1 MNTINEITTQ
11 IQNGC
16 REYYELRTEINN
28 LICQTNNSLV
38 KDKTELL
45 GDLSVPALKFLNYLW
60 EEPKI
65 VAILLSN
72 SNKNEV
78 KEYLAPFI
86 CNNFYQNIISP
97 YTIEENLLYVI
108 ALMLKE
114 EINKLNSINQLN
126 SFLDKT
132 PCGYLLWELRNK
144 SDIQT
149 FSKNIIYKF
158 IEEIEAK
165 CSDNKLNLNIL
176 NIVNGIKETEKNL
189 KRKKKNINNL
199 EDLIFVRN
207 INIPL
212 GGNEEEINFDAFKM
226 NNERETDQFNEKYV
240 SNLDKNE
247 LEKINNKKYK
257 DNKNMSDYILKQRN
271 KITNDDKLFT
281 NENLINS
288 IYESKYTKIIYFLYE
303 INFLK
308 TTKFLDILLK
318 LFLDNVKILPKSLKY
333 ICKIISILI
342 KKKFPEIIKSD
353 ENAFISRFLFINLL
367 FPLFNNINLIYINNL
382 IISETTLYNMNYL
395 LDIFKKLIL
404 GEFFDHKV
412 ETFHLTPFNWYFI
425 RNMENIFKLFE
436 DIIDIKFPLFFE
448 KFINNQLPNDYRYEY
463 FNEHPEEKISHKSIC
478 FSLNDLNYLI
488 KNMEKCKG
496 IIFPEFINKR
506 IINDNDNDNDND
518 KDNDKNQKT
527 ERLYK
532 IFQRLNNDNNRA
544 MLYSMRQME
553 DFEIVMNNNKNVK
566 KPNLSLLEDLL
577 KNPKIEYLF
586 NIKQIKP
593 YFYLK
598 ELNEINDE
606 NDTIK
611 NNIIKA
617 KNYLSGLLYNCR
629 DLEKSDFS
637 LQKNTL
643 DILEEMRIYL
653 KTSEFVIDN
662 TLPYEWY
669 INSLLE
675 CLKKIPQ
682 NLAENDFEKLYNEL
696 EEDINKSIQ
705 ILDFYKMCDCF
716 EKVKYVDK
724 SIDFYKLAKNNIKD
738 IDINRKVK
746 GVVLNNSAPV
756 EMMFKYNFN
765 NNHNIN
771 NNNRNKNENG
781 FWLLTPS
788 NTEKNFEEMI
798 TQVKKNSRIC
808 LNIEQFIQCFPNFVK
823 MQLKKDIKILD
834 VIRELEIPTKINDYI
849 DYVLKK
855 VSNQLK
861 FSNNNDYKDFKNKL
875 FDYILIKLHDKLYP
889 AYPEEADINILKN
902 CYKLSWCECKHFIKN
917 KKNNFDI
924 ILDDIKKQF
933 NQLEIEKSP
942 RKKMLAINQIFKTIE
957 KILQFNEEDKKSG
970 AADDILLILQ
980 YLFVRIQPKKIFTD
994 IEYAKLF
1001 MNDNNGLNQYQLVHL
1016 TAVCQ
1021 IYQDFSYVHL
1031 NGVTEQ
1037 EFNEKCQQSIIKQF
1051 KGK

>member
-1 MNTINEITTQ
+1 M
-11 IQNGC
+11 
-16 REYYELRTEINN
+16 
-28 LICQTNNSLV
+28 
-38 KDKTELL
+38 K
-45 GDLSVPALKFLNYLW
+45 
-60 EEPKI
+60 
-65 VAILLSN
+65 
-72 SNKNEV
+72 
-78 KEYLAPFI
+78 
-86 CNNFYQNIISP
+86 
-97 YTIEENLLYVI
+97 
-108 ALMLKE
+108 
-114 EINKLNSINQLN
+114 
-126 SFLDKT
+126 
-132 PCGYLLWELRNK
+132 
-144 SDIQT
+144 
-149 FSKNIIYKF
+149 
-158 IEEIEAK
+158 
-165 CSDNKLNLNIL
+165 
-176 NIVNGIKETEKNL
+176 
-189 KRKKKNINNL
+189 
-199 EDLIFVRN
+199 
-207 INIPL
+207 
-212 GGNEEEINFDAFKM
+212 
-226 NNERETDQFNEKYV
+226 
-240 SNLDKNE
+240 
-247 LEKINNKKYK
+247 
-257 DNKNMSDYILKQRN
+257 
-271 KITNDDKLFT
+271 
-281 NENLINS
+281 
-288 IYESKYTKIIYFLYE
+288 
-303 INFLK
+303 
-308 TTKFLDILLK
+308 
-318 LFLDNVKILPKSLKY
+318 
-333 ICKIISILI
+333 
-342 KKKFPEIIKSD
+342 
-353 ENAFISRFLFINLL
+353 
-367 FPLFNNINLIYINNL
+367 
-382 IISETTLYNMNYL
+382 
-395 LDIFKKLIL
+395 
-404 GEFFDHKV
+404 
-412 ETFHLTPFNWYFI
+412 
-425 RNMENIFKLFE
+425 
-436 DIIDIKFPLFFE
+436 
-448 KFINNQLPNDYRYEY
+448 
-463 FNEHPEEKISHKSIC
+463 
-478 FSLNDLNYLI
+478 
-488 KNMEKCKG
+488 KCKG

-724 SIDFYKLAKNNIKD
+724 SIDFYKLANNNIKD

-861 FSNNNDYKDFKNKL
+861 FSHNNDYKDFKNKL